1 MSSTIPGLSYWI
13 RNKLY
18 ISLTNECISLSPIS
32 LRGPSFIM
40 PSDSLFKPLF
50 REPTAHEVVE
60 EIENAFNSG
69 KINITSMDSDEIT
82 FAGLGEPL
90 LRLDTLADAAKLIKQ
105 KRHGVPLRLKTNGL
119 VHSKFCDKVCL
130 IK

>member
-1 MSSTIPGLSYWI
+1 MIPGLSYWI

-32 LRGPSFIM
+32 LRGPSFVM
-40 PSDSLFKPLF
+40 PNDSLFQPLF

-60 EIENAFNSG
+60 EIDNAFNSG

-90 LRLDTLADAAKLIKQ
+90 LRLDTLAEAAKLIKQ

-119 VHSKFCDKVCL
+119 VPSKFCDKVIL
-130 IK
+130 E

>member
-1 MSSTIPGLSYWI
+1 MIPPGLSYWI

-40 PSDSLFKPLF
+40 PKDSLFQPLT
-50 REPTAHEVVE
+50 REPTALEVVE
-60 EIENAFNSG
+60 VIDAAFDSG
-69 KINITSMDSDEIT
+69 KINVSSIDSDEIT

-90 LRLDTLADAAKLIKQ
+90 LRLETLAEAIKLIKQ
-105 KRHGVPLRLKTNGL
+105 KRHGVPIRLKTNGL
-119 VHSKFCDKVCL
+119 INSKLCDKVNYQN
-130 IK
+130 